1 MPVLKEYREEKEW
14 KYTSKLIIRDTH
26 VCITLN
32 MSKCNITVTAM
43 KNKIKIQGQSFCS
56 SSQIGSKIY
65 KDEQNLYHR
74 LT

>member
-32 MSKCNITVTAM
+32 MSKCNITVTGYSYE
-43 KNKIKIQGQSFCS
+43 K
-56 SSQIGSKIY
+56 
-65 KDEQNLYHR
+65 
-74 LT
+74 

>member
-26 VCITLN
+26 VCIILN

-43 KNKIKIQGQSFCS
+43 KNKIKIQ
-56 SSQIGSKIY
+56 
-65 KDEQNLYHR
+65 
-74 LT
+74 